1 MKFKRTNGHRSGFEQ
16 KTTDLLKTNKVKAEY
31 EPKDKKLK
39 YTKPSTN
46 HAYQI
51 DYVLD
56 NNIYVECKGRFTSTD
71 RKKILLVKQ
80 QNPTVDLRIILQAPN
95 QKISK
100 ISKTTYAMWCDK
112 NNIKWGVQSD
122 ILAWSKE

>member
-16 KTTDLLKTNKVKAEY
+16 TTTDLLKANKVKAEY

-46 HAYQI
+46 HTYQV
-51 DYVLD
+51 DYVLG
-56 NNIYVECKGRFTSTD
+56 NSIYVECKGRFTSTD

-80 QNPTVDLRIILQAPN
+80 YNPTVDLRIVFQAPN
-95 QKISK
+95 QKLSK
-100 ISKTTYAMWCDK
+100 ISKTTYAMWATK
-112 NNIKWGVQSD
+112 NCIKWGVQSD